1 LLPDDEPGLD
11 GSTFTM
17 MNLDETRRSWRSRGF
32 SCDVWTDPPGQVWE
46 DYTHAVDELVMVLEG
61 NVEFELGGKI
71 LRPAV
76 GEEILIPAG
85 VLHSVRNRGMTTSR
99 WLYGYKLK

>member
-1 LLPDDEPGLD
+1 
-11 GSTFTM
+11 M
-17 MNLDETRRSWRSRGF
+17 VNLDATRRSWGSRGF
-32 SCDVWTDPPGQVWE
+32 SCDVWIDPPGQVWE

-61 NVEFELGGKI
+61 NVEFELSGKV

-85 VLHSVRNRGMTTSR
+85 VLHSVRNRGKTTSR
-99 WLYGYKLK
+99 WLYGYKSK

>member
-1 LLPDDEPGLD
+1 MAQPIDLP
-11 GSTFTM
+11 SI
-17 MNLDETRRSWRSRGF
+17 RSSWRSRGF

-61 NVEFELGGKI
+61 DVEFEVGGQI

-76 GEEILIPAG
+76 GEELLIPAG
-85 VLHSVRNRGMTTSR
+85 VLHSVRNKGLSTVR
-99 WLYGYKLK
+99 WLYGYQSRSRESAPSPL